1 MTLHSMKDTLP
12 LAATPA
18 PAGWMSGILRRTITR
33 SVSDA
38 ARDEAVRRS
47 LRHVGGF
54 DDRLL
59 RDIGVGRDEIFNV
72 VALGIKPASRIA

>member
-12 LAATPA
+12 LAAT

-72 VALGIKPASRIA
+72 VALGIKPASRLG